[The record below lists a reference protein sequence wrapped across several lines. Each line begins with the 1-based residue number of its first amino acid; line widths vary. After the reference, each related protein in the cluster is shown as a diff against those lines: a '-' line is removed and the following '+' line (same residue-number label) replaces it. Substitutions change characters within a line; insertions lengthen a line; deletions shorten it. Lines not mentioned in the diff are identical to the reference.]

1 MTRISRFAMQAALS
15 VAPTVALLAQE
26 PRDTARV
33 DSIPPR
39 LLEIV
44 VEGRKPLATIGGSSV
59 IQLRI
64 ESLSLPTAPSL
75 DQVFRTLP
83 MLHVRR
89 NSRGETEISA
99 RGSESRQVAVLL
111 DGVPLTLAWDA
122 RADFSV
128 MPASAV
134 QEIEFIRGLS
144 SMLYGPNVLGGI
156 IELSVGHSTRMPSR
170 ASAQISAGIDQVGG
184 YATTA
189 SFATPLHGATGDW
202 LIRAGAE
209 YSDSPGFPL
218 PRGVSEPVPTDDRLR
233 LNTDSRTVSGFAAA
247 RFQSKRGPWFSFS
260 GSSSDTE
267 RGIAAELGVPNAR
280 FWRYPHISRTVAV
293 LSAGTGHSRTPF
305 GGQGDLEASLGVDFG
320 RTDIDAYTSR
330 SYSQTSGFEN
340 GKDRTLTLRL
350 VGDHTLASR
359 VDLRGAFTL
368 ADIRH
373 DEFLPTA
380 EARYRQQLLSLG
392 GETIWRLMEQESG
405 DALRLSVGGA
415 YDVGRTPES
424 GGREPLGT
432 LTEWGGRVGLSLELD
447 DGRTLLHGAVSRR
460 GRFPALRELYS
471 GALNRFAPNP
481 NLQPE
486 TLVAAEVGMTKRIG
500 NAELQAVG
508 FRHRMNDAVVRIVLP
523 DGRFMRVNRDRLDSY
538 GLELL
543 ASVLVGPVALGSD
556 LMLQSVKLTDPAAGT
571 TNRPEN
577 LPKVFGSVY
586 GRVPIAWGISAAA
599 EARFTGSQFC
609 LDPGTGLDSRLAGG
623 TVFNGELTR
632 PWRIR
637 SSARGL
643 FSTVET
649 RLTVQNAG
657 NAALYDQCGLPQPG
671 RVLGVQVRVF

>member
-1 MTRISRFAMQAALS
+1 
-15 VAPTVALLAQE
+15 
-26 PRDTARV
+26 
-33 DSIPPR
+33 
-39 LLEIV
+39 
-44 VEGRKPLATIGGSSV
+44 
-59 IQLRI
+59 
-64 ESLSLPTAPSL
+64 
-75 DQVFRTLP
+75 
-83 MLHVRR
+83 
-89 NSRGETEISA
+89 
-99 RGSESRQVAVLL
+99 
-111 DGVPLTLAWDA
+111 
-122 RADFSV
+122 
-128 MPASAV
+128 
-134 QEIEFIRGLS
+134 
-144 SMLYGPNVLGGI
+144 
-156 IELSVGHSTRMPSR
+156 
-170 ASAQISAGIDQVGG
+170 
-184 YATTA
+184 
-189 SFATPLHGATGDW
+189 
-202 LIRAGAE
+202 
-209 YSDSPGFPL
+209 
-218 PRGVSEPVPTDDRLR
+218 
-233 LNTDSRTVSGFAAA
+233 
-247 RFQSKRGPWFSFS
+247 
-260 GSSSDTE
+260 
-267 RGIAAELGVPNAR
+267 
-280 FWRYPHISRTVAV
+280 
-293 LSAGTGHSRTPF
+293 
-305 GGQGDLEASLGVDFG
+305 
-320 RTDIDAYTSR
+320 
-330 SYSQTSGFEN
+330 
-340 GKDRTLTLRL
+340 
-350 VGDHTLASR
+350 

-373 DEFLPTA
+373 DEVLPST

-447 DGRTLLHGAVSRR
+447 DGHTLIHGAVSRR

-471 GALNRFAPNP
+471 GSLNRFAPNP
-481 NLQPE
+481 DLKPE
-486 TLVAAEVGMTKRIG
+486 NLVAAEAGVTKRIG

-577 LPKVFGSVY
+577 LPKAFGSVY

-599 EARFTGSQFC
+599 EARVTGSQFC

-643 FSTVET
+643 FSTLET

-657 NAALYDQCGLPQPG
+657 NVALYDQCGLPQPG
-671 RVLGVQVRVF
+671 RVLGFQVRVF